1 MLVTVTYRNAKRVQY
16 VCIRFCCVWTDA
28 NRHARMA
35 AFERICGL
43 FERGLMM
50 ERGKDSLRVNG
61 GLNGT
66 GRGLRSV
73 SACIIVRGMIDPS
86 PASRTICKYGTSG
99 TKAGKV
105 AGRTTIANV
114 ICVTYCVS
122 DSTRVI
128 TFVMILFT
136 LINEILYCYSN
147 NNTDICTVPN
157 KGKRFFEIMKC
168 A

>member
-1 MLVTVTYRNAKRVQY
+1 MLVISTYSNTGSGCLMGA
-16 VCIRFCCVWTDA
+16 RFCYIQADGC
-28 NRHARMA
+28 RRARMA
-35 AFERICGL
+35 TFERVCGL
-43 FERGLMM
+43 IERGLMM
-50 ERGKDSLRVNG
+50 ERGKYSLIVNG
-61 GLNGT
+61 RLNGT

-73 SACIIVRGMIDPS
+73 SVCIVVRGMIDPS

-99 TKAGKV
+99 TGTGKT
-105 AGRTTIANV
+105 ARYTTIANV

-136 LINEILYCYSN
+136 LINEIIYCYSN

-157 KGKRFFEIMKC
+157 RGSVL
-168 A
+168 